1 MKVFKFYSDKYFYT
15 YYANSKD
22 EARKCLFDQ
31 MGEMIIDKVEE
42 IPESQ
47 WDEKNITFWVDND
60 GNDEYFKES
69 IRDII
74 CGDEPQMILTDHD
87 YLKF

>member
-22 EARKCLFDQ
+22 EARECLFEEIGK
-31 MGEMIIDKVEE
+31 MNIDKVEE

-47 WDEKNITFWVDND
+47 WDEKDITIWEDND
-60 GNDEYFKES
+60 GDNEYFKES

-74 CGDEPQMILTDHD
+74 CGDEPQMLFTNDSS
-87 YLKF
+87 YF